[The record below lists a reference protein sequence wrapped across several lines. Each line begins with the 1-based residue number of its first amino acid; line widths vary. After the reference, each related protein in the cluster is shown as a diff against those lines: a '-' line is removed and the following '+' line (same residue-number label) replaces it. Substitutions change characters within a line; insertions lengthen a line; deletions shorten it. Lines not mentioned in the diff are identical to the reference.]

1 MMIGE
6 ILSVSFFLI
15 WFSLGGLAGMITSF
29 ITPNITIQIVV
40 FFVVSVILLL
50 ATKPLTNKFL
60 SSKSEVSS
68 NVDALMGK
76 RAKVIEDIKPIDGTG
91 KVKINGEVWKAIT
104 EDINA
109 TIPKDSE
116 VTVIAVDGV
125 KLIVKY

>member
-1 MMIGE
+1 
-6 ILSVSFFLI
+6 
-15 WFSLGGLAGMITSF
+15 MITSF